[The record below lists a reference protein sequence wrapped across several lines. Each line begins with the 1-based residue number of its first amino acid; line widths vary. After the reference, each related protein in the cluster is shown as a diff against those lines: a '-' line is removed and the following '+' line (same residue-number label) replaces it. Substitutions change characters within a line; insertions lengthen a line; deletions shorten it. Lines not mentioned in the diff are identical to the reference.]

1 MSEWTKL
8 SLEVARD
15 DSELAA
21 HALMEAGCGG
31 VQIDDTQLLFDASE
45 DATFQARESATVSSF
60 VESQRAEVVAQAA
73 RAALR
78 EAGLSSEIA
87 LAPVEDEDW
96 ANSWRQNFPILHIGP
111 FQIVPSWEEAPAQ
124 GLTLRLDPGLAFG
137 TGQHPTTFL
146 CLELL
151 ADEMKSHSIST
162 VLDVGCGSG
171 ILSLAA
177 AKLNPK
183 ARIVASDFDGQ
194 CVAATEENALENGVK
209 IEVHEAAGAAW
220 TKETF
225 DLVIA
230 NLMSDLLIRLAPEL
244 RAATKAG
251 GTLIVSGISSPRADE
266 VETALAA
273 AGFARTLKRERDGDL
288 RGDSED
294 GYLERWAAFR
304 FDG

>member
-1 MSEWTKL
+1 MNQWTKL
-8 SLEVARD
+8 SLEVATA

-21 HALMEAGCGG
+21 NALMEAGCGG
-31 VQIDDTQLLFDASE
+31 VQIDDTQLQFDASE
-45 DATFQARESATVSSF
+45 DATFLPRDRAEVSSF
-60 VESQRAEVVAQAA
+60 VETAQAEPMSA
-73 RAALR
+73 AVRASLRAA
-78 EAGLSSEIA
+78 GLESEVT
-87 LAPVEDEDW
+87 LTPVVDEDW

-111 FQIVPSWEEAPAQ
+111 FQIVPSWEEAPPE

-146 CLELL
+146 CLEML
-151 ADEMKSHSIST
+151 ADEMTANPPAT
-162 VLDVGCGSG
+162 VFDVGCGSG

-177 AKLNPK
+177 AKLNPA
-183 ARIVASDFDGQ
+183 ARIVASDFDAQ
-194 CVAATEENALENGVK
+194 CVTATIENAAENNVT

-220 TKETF
+220 TSEKF

-244 RAATKAG
+244 RAAVRPG

-266 VETALAA
+266 VEAALVS
-273 AGFARTLKRERDGDL
+273 AGFLKTLKRERDGDL
-288 RGDSED
+288 RGDPAGD
-294 GYLERWAAFR
+294 YLERWAAFR

>member
-1 MSEWTKL
+1 MNQWTKL
-8 SLEVARD
+8 SLEVARE

-31 VQIDDTQLLFDASE
+31 VQIDDTQLQFDASE
-45 DATFQARESATVSSF
+45 DATFLQRERAEVSSF
-60 VESQRAEVVAQAA
+60 VESKDVATIAEAA
-73 RAALR
+73 RGALG
-78 EAGLSSEIA
+78 EAGLPGDIT
-87 LAPVEDEDW
+87 LTPVADQDW

-111 FQIVPSWEEAPAQ
+111 FQIVPSWEEAPPA

-137 TGQHPTTFL
+137 TGQHPTTYL
-146 CLELL
+146 CLEML
-151 ADEMKSHSIST
+151 AEEMAAKPAATIF
-162 VLDVGCGSG
+162 DVGCGSG
-171 ILSLAA
+171 ILSIAA
-177 AKLNPK
+177 AKLNPE

-194 CVAATEENALENGVK
+194 CVAATEENAAENGVQ

-220 TKETF
+220 TKESF

-244 RAATKAG
+244 RRAVKPA

-266 VETALAA
+266 VEAALAA
-273 AGFARTLKRERDGDL
+273 AGFARTAKRERDGDL
-288 RGDSED
+288 RGDSD
-294 GYLERWAAFR
+294 GGYLERWAAFR